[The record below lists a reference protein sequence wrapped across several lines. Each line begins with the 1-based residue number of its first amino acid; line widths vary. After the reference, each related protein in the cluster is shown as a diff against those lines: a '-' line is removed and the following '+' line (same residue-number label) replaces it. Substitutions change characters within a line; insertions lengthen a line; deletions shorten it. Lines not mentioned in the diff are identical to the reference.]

1 MFRIGGAGY
10 AAFLVTTAIGL
21 LAVACGAPADGPTT
35 RTPQPPARIQATATP
50 APLAIQATPTVR
62 QVAQPT
68 INAWRTLFERQLTD
82 VVTGET
88 FTLGDLAGK
97 ILVIELMATW
107 CPPCLE
113 QQAEMSKAKAQVGDR
128 AVFISVVIDYR
139 ESAASLREYQTEVG
153 WDWTLVPYNAEF
165 IDDLTRI
172 TGPLM
177 HDLSR
182 TPFFY
187 SYSEGISP
195 PRPGGHRASQ
205 HNRQAD

>member
-1 MFRIGGAGY
+1 MDA
-10 AAFLVTTAIGL
+10 L
-21 LAVACGAPADGPTT
+21 
-35 RTPQPPARIQATATP
+35 ATAP
-50 APLAIQATPTVR
+50 PNY
-62 QVAQPT
+62 T
-68 INAWRTLFERQLTD
+68 IDQDWAHYSAAEHGVWRTLFERQLTD